1 MAEGLWRGPSADQD
15 VRFSDKDT
23 KLLKT
28 QRFAKIFDKPVDM
41 KKVKKEVI
49 YPWIARRVTELLG
62 VEDEV
67 LINFIFSLLQD
78 EVDPKRMQIQLTGF
92 LENHTTTFM
101 KELWRILRNAHR
113 NEHGIPQKL
122 LDEFAE
128 ENGLIPT
135 EVGDARKKALEAA
148 ARLSSDILEDAQKE
162 RGPKEDHEV
171 PTIDGDA
178 DLQRCNRRN
187 NFHAHDESWRSKR
200 SLNTQQPQ
208 SPPPGFE
215 CRREW
220 RSQIQPRSFKRHSSP
235 QFSRKSQ
242 PEARLGFEGPCDE
255 AKHAG
260 QPQSTET
267 TAVATPVTAQVESY
281 QCAAAAHPA
290 GSSQDFGGAT
300 SQVDVDGGRFVGAI
314 SQAGCNASHGQ
325 DKFYGSPDQQDSS
338 HQVEDMDI
346 SSEDESCV
354 KKGVTD
360 SAGSAG
366 EWEGMETRDER
377 KARKKERR
385 RHKEE
390 KRARKEERRKRR
402 EEKRQRK
409 AEKQAARETSK
420 KAERGGDHP
429 DDWESLPM
437 IEPEAMKQDAEI
449 QICSQEFEERDRRWL
464 DTVLLD
470 GPADISQPEDP
481 DWGSMPKL
489 AAAGKAVIESQ
500 ERHKSITAD
509 EQRKANLERDL
520 RMKVMHSFQ
529 AKRLTV

>member
-1 MAEGLWRGPSADQD
+1 MDHFLQ
-15 VRFSDKDT
+15 
-23 KLLKT
+23 
-28 QRFAKIFDKPVDM
+28 VDM

-67 LINFIFSLLQD
+67 LINFICSLLQD

-171 PTIDGDA
+171 
-178 DLQRCNRRN
+178 
-187 NFHAHDESWRSKR
+187 
-200 SLNTQQPQ
+200 
-208 SPPPGFE
+208 
-215 CRREW
+215 
-220 RSQIQPRSFKRHSSP
+220 
-235 QFSRKSQ
+235 
-242 PEARLGFEGPCDE
+242 
-255 AKHAG
+255 
-260 QPQSTET
+260 
-267 TAVATPVTAQVESY
+267 ESY

-290 GSSQDFGGAT
+290 GSSQDIGGAT
-300 SQVDVDGGRFVGAI
+300 SQVDVDGGRFVSAI
-314 SQAGCNASHGQ
+314 SQAGCSSAQASSKALAARACGLEDASHGQ

-420 KAERGGDHP
+420 KAERDGDHP
-429 DDWESLPM
+429 DDWEPLPM

-489 AAAGKAVIESQ
+489 AAAGKAVMESQ
-500 ERHKSITAD
+500 EHHKTITAD